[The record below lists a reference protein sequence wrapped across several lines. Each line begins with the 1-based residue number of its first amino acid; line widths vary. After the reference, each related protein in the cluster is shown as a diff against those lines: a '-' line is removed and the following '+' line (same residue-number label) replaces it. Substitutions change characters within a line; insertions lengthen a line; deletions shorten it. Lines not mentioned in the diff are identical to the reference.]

1 MRTHNCAEIEDEDED
16 ESEDES
22 EYELT
27 EQPQRPQRQ
36 QERQQREQ
44 QAQNPQQREQQ
55 AQNPQQQQRQKHKQ
69 RQPTATPQPPVAA
82 PPRYSS
88 LRPMDMPF
96 NSAAA
101 CRSSAAYM
109 IKLTS
114 PAKPSLKP
122 SSSALRTSKSSVQIG
137 HPPAPAADPASTQK
151 MLARRHYNSMRSVVV
166 EAGGAVYRMPT
177 MGSISRIHNRS
188 ES

>member
-27 EQPQRPQRQ
+27 EQPQRP
-36 QERQQREQ
+36 Q

-137 HPPAPAADPASTQK
+137 HPPRPAADPASTQK